1 MNRDD
6 FCRLHWSYYLV
17 LEKDFLDT
25 ERYISFD
32 LGDNYLYDSHKTK
45 DVPNDISNLFELI
58 DFHTNIEVRG
68 RQLYSITQQE
78 IDEILA
84 ET

>member
-6 FCRLHWSYYLV
+6 FCRLYWSYYLV

-32 LGDNYLYDSHKTK
+32 LGDNYLYDSHTIH
-45 DVPNDISNLFELI
+45 DYGNS
-58 DFHTNIEVRG
+58 G
-68 RQLYSITQQE
+68 
-78 IDEILA
+78 A
-84 ET
+84 